1 MEQKPELTLEMPAP
15 TLTLDAQP
23 ATPADQKAA
32 EEKVEPVVLDEES
45 LSEEERRQVE
55 EFSQK
60 IDLSNST
67 QVLQYGAASQKKV
80 ADFSET
86 ALNSIRTKDLGEVGD
101 MITGLVTELK
111 GFDATAEQP
120 KGILGFFKKAGNQIE
135 ELKTR
140 YAKAETNVERI
151 EGMLQDHQVQLLK
164 DIAMLDKMYEMNM
177 VYYKE
182 LTMYIVAG
190 KKKLADVRENQLP
203 KLVERPRPRA
213 CPRTPRPPRIWR
225 ICARALKRS
234 CTICS

>member
-80 ADFSET
+80 ADFSER
-86 ALNSIRTKDLGEVGD
+86 AKW
-101 MITGLVTELK
+101 
-111 GFDATAEQP
+111 AT
-120 KGILGFFKKAGNQIE
+120 
-135 ELKTR
+135 
-140 YAKAETNVERI
+140 
-151 EGMLQDHQVQLLK
+151 
-164 DIAMLDKMYEMNM
+164 
-177 VYYKE
+177 
-182 LTMYIVAG
+182 
-190 KKKLADVRENQLP
+190 
-203 KLVERPRPRA
+203 
-213 CPRTPRPPRIWR
+213 
-225 ICARALKRS
+225 
-234 CTICS
+234 